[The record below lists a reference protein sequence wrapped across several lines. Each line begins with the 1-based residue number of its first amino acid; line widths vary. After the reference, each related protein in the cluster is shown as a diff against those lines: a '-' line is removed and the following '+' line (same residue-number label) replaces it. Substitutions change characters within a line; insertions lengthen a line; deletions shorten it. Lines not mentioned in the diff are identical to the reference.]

1 MSLRPLPADTWP
13 GDHLV
18 LLDLTRWRKH
28 NDDEECHCDNP
39 RIELCLSPLGA
50 PVELNWGSANHRL
63 STHDAHRDDLF
74 PHAHPGI
81 VAEAL
86 WWWQRTAD
94 FVALVLSSTVAAE
107 HILSLPVSCVDEGR
121 LAEAQHCVRAT
132 LARVAACSAA
142 KEALR

>member
-50 PVELNWGSANHRL
+50 PVELNWEAQTTGFPRTTPTATTYFRTPTPASSPRPCGGGSGL
-63 STHDAHRDDLF
+63 QT
-74 PHAHPGI
+74 
-81 VAEAL
+81 
-86 WWWQRTAD
+86 
-94 FVALVLSSTVAAE
+94 
-107 HILSLPVSCVDEGR
+107 SLPWCS
-121 LAEAQHCVRAT
+121 LAP
-132 LARVAACSAA
+132 
-142 KEALR
+142 